1 MLGCPFVDTINNEAT
16 LGRGES
22 LPEAMAELA
31 LGLTVVQGTIEGV
44 GTYGIRGGGG
54 GGSWPRPSSGKA
66 EFAPRL
72 RLASGEA

>member
-54 GGSWPRPSSGKA
+54 GAGGQGQARARQSLLQG
-66 EFAPRL
+66 
-72 RLASGEA
+72 